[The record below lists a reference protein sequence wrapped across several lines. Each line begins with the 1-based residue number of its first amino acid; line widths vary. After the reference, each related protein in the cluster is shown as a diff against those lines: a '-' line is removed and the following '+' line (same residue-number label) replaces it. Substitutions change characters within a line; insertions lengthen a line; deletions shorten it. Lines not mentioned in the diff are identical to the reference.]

1 MRADKISNQMAGTD
15 PKRPFN
21 LALVKSPQE
30 VIRIRYSKERQ
41 LILSNEIVLR
51 LMKFP
56 NWTPMTPKVGQYW
69 TPINSQY
76 NSSRVPVVFWGSFGV
91 VFRDRLVAI
100 SKS

>member
-1 MRADKISNQMAGTD
+1 MAGTD

-69 TPINSQY
+69 TPINILQGSCK
-76 NSSRVPVVFWGSFGV
+76 VPARFLQGS
-91 VFRDRLVAI
+91 
-100 SKS
+100 